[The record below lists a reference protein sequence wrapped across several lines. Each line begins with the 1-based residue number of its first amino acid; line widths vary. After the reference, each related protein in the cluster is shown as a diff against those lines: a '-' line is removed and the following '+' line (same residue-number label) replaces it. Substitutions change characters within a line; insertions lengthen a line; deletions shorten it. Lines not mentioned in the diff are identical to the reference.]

1 MHPDEIE
8 TIAQSRLSL
17 MNPVTREMILR
28 AGELAAIRKDAVI
41 YDLGCGN
48 GTLLALWHDTFGIRG
63 NGIELR
69 KESAAAA
76 KRAIEEKGAA
86 DQIHIIEGDAA
97 AWEPEEEADVVV
109 AIGSAFIFG
118 GAAPALAHFES
129 LTKPGGRIIIGDR
142 YWQSDR
148 ISPEFAVQW
157 QEIPT
162 EYGLVAAAR
171 DLGLSLRGVIRASPE
186 DHDRY
191 ESAIWQQCLRWLDEH
206 QSHPDR
212 EEMEEYICRIQ
223 DEYLVYGRE
232 AFGWAIWVFGKDAYE

>member
-8 TIAQSRLSL
+8 RIAQSRLPL
-17 MNPVTREMILR
+17 MNPVTHEMILR
-28 AGELAAIRKDAVI
+28 AGELAAIRQDAVI

-48 GTLLALWHDTFGIRG
+48 GTLLSLWYDAYGIRG
-63 NGIELR
+63 TGIELR
-69 KESAAAA
+69 KESVAAA
-76 KRAIEEKGAA
+76 KRAVDEKGAA
-86 DQIHIIEGDAA
+86 DRIQIIEGDAA

-118 GAAPALAHFES
+118 GAVPALAHLES
-129 LTKPGGRIIIGDR
+129 ITKNGGTLVIGDR
-142 YWQSDR
+142 YWQST
-148 ISPEFAVQW
+148 SVPPEFAVQW
-157 QEIPT
+157 PEIPT

-171 DLGLSLRGVIRASPE
+171 DLGLRLCGVIRASPD

-206 QSHPDR
+206 PSHPDR
-212 EEMEEYICRIQ
+212 EEMEEYLCKIQ

-232 AFGWAIWVFGKDAYE
+232 AFGWAIWVFGKDTK

>member
-8 TIAQSRLSL
+8 RIVQSPLPL
-17 MNPVTREMILR
+17 MNPVTPEMIQR
-28 AGELAAIRKDAVI
+28 AGEYARIRKDAVI

-48 GTLLALWHDTFGIRG
+48 GTLLALWHDAYGIRG
-63 NGIELR
+63 TGIELR

-76 KRAIEEKGAA
+76 KRAVDEKGAA
-86 DQIHIIEGDAA
+86 DRITIIEGDAGT
-97 AWEPEEEADVVV
+97 WEPDDMADCTV

-118 GAAPALAHFES
+118 GAVPALAHCES
-129 LTKPGGRIIIGDR
+129 ITSPGGSIVIGDR
-142 YWQSDR
+142 YWQSTSV
-148 ISPEFAVQW
+148 SPEFAVQW

-171 DLGLSLRGVIRASPE
+171 DLGLRLRAVIRASPD

-191 ESAIWQQCLRWLDEH
+191 ESAIWQECIRWLDEH
-206 QSHPDR
+206 PTHPER
-212 EEMEEYICRIQ
+212 EEIEEYLCTIQ

-232 AFGWAIWVFGKDAYE
+232 AFGWAIWVFGKDA